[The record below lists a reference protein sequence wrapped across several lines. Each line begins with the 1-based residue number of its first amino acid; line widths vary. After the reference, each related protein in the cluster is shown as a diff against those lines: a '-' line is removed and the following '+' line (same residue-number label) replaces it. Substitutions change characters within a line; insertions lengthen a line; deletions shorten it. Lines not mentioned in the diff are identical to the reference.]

1 MLCVVCFSWSL
12 FYCFK
17 YLHSWKKQNDG
28 HLVYGKRTS
37 LSSLFLCSSWSYGI
51 NWLKRF
57 GDEHSSNYTEQTLT

>member
-1 MLCVVCFSWSL
+1 
-12 FYCFK
+12 
-17 YLHSWKKQNDG
+17 
-28 HLVYGKRTS
+28 LVYGKRTS